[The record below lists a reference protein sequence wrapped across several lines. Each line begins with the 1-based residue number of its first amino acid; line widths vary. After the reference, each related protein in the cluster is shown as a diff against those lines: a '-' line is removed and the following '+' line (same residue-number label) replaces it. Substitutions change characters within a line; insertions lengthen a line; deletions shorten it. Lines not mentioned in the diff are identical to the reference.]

1 MSTDRDPAQTSP
13 ASLRSRVFTWPWFWR
28 RSLLFFPAAIV
39 TGVAFGAWHGTS
51 MGTTAEGVDLSIRS
65 ALSCLV
71 VVSLGPVLAILV
83 RRRNLP
89 PQQERLWVVAV
100 IGLGLA
106 VGYLGLRIVSD
117 YHDTLMRGH
126 GVLAMAKSPQAR
138 TLTRLFS
145 AFFDQGPR
153 WVVFFVAG
161 GGGALV
167 TYFGEHRRQ
176 AIADLRTQK
185 DVADAKL
192 AVLQAQVEPH
202 FLFNTLASVRS
213 LIRSDP
219 DRAALTIDALADY
232 LRSTLP
238 KFRAESGTLSST
250 LGEQIDRCT
259 SYLTLMNI
267 RMDGRMQVTVEAAPD
282 VRDLPFPPLMLI
294 SLVEN
299 AVRHG
304 LEPKAGRGSI
314 CIQARRHGGQLEVA
328 VEDDGA
334 GLSPNAG
341 DGGGVGLSNVR
352 SQLQNRFGP
361 KASLDVSSRAGGG
374 VRATIRTPLQG

>member
-1 MSTDRDPAQTSP
+1 MNALSTSYAGSADV
-13 ASLRSRVFTWPWFWR
+13 RSRVFTWAWFWR

-39 TGVAFGAWHGTS
+39 TGVAFGSWHGTS
-51 MGTTAEGVDLSIRS
+51 MGTTAEGIDLSIRS

-71 VVSLGPVLAILV
+71 VVSLGPILAILV
-83 RRRNLP
+83 RQRGLRP
-89 PQQERLWVVAV
+89 VVERLGVIAAVAV
-100 IGLGLA
+100 GLI
-106 VGYLGLRIVSD
+106 VSFQGLRLTND
-117 YHDTLMRGH
+117 YHDMLMAGH
-126 GVLAMAKSPQAR
+126 GFAEMAKSPQAQS
-138 TLTRLFS
+138 LTRLFS
-145 AFFDQGPR
+145 AFFDQGPN
-153 WVVFFVAG
+153 WLVFLVAG
-161 GGGALV
+161 GGGALLS
-167 TYFGEHRRQ
+167 YFGEHRRQ
-176 AIADLRTQK
+176 AIAELQTEK
-185 DVADAKL
+185 DVVDAKL

-213 LIRSDP
+213 LIRTDP

-267 RMDGRMQVTVEAAPD
+267 RMDGRMTVTVEAPAE
-282 VRDLPFPPLMLI
+282 VRGLPFPPLVLI

-314 CIQARRHGGQLEVA
+314 CIRARREADVLEVA

-334 GLSPNAG
+334 GLSPRAG

-352 SQLQNRFGP
+352 SQLQNRFG
-361 KASLDVSSRAGGG
+361 KDASLEIVSRPGGG
-374 VRATIRTPLQG
+374 VAATIRTVLR